1 MNIQVE
7 FYNTA
12 AAVAWAVATFL
23 IVGLIVS
30 RNKNGKKPW

>member
-1 MNIQVE
+1 MTIQLE

-23 IVGLIVS
+23 IVGLITT
-30 RNKNGKKPW
+30 RNKGKKPW

>member
-7 FYNTA
+7 FTNTA
-12 AAVAWAVATFL
+12 VAVAWAVATFL

-30 RNKNGKKPW
+30 RNKSGKKPW